1 MNAKEAK
8 ALVDSKAERDAEHN
22 RSRGPRYL
30 ERAYDAIRRQASL
43 GYTGTFVPEHPFVR
57 TTLEAEGYTCQHFTS
72 NEMVVRWEEPK

>member
-8 ALVDSKAERDAEHN
+8 ALVDSKAERDAREKQ
-22 RSRGPRYL
+22 SRYL

-72 NEMVVRWEEPK
+72 NEMVVRWGDPK